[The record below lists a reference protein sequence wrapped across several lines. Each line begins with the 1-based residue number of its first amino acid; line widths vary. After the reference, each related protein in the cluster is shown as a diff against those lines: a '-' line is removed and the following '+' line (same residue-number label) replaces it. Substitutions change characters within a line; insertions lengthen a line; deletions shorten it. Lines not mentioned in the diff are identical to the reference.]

1 MPDFIPEPL
10 TAVRW
15 SQPGPGCFQL
25 VDQTRAVSVFIA
37 VSSNTAAPT
46 PVTGFRGLTQDV
58 APSSALSPL
67 PLLPPPSQSWELL
80 LAPQLTMEGSYLLPH
95 WHLLLTAHKGA
106 QASSISAK

>member
-58 APSSALSPL
+58 APSSASPSLSILGTPL
-67 PLLPPPSQSWELL
+67 GTTADHGGVLPAST
-80 LAPQLTMEGSYLLPH
+80 LAS
-95 WHLLLTAHKGA
+95 
-106 QASSISAK
+106 ASDRS